1 MAARP
6 LPGSYPRSRRLADNS
21 FFDQAESDSD
31 DEDGEAIRAREA
43 NRKRVRNELERA
55 AGGPLTET

>member
-1 MAARP
+1 MSIPQLRQLDNA
-6 LPGSYPRSRRLADNS
+6 SQTADIS
-21 FFDQAESDSD
+21 FFDQAEAESD